1 MLLIAVYGSPRM
13 TWSQHTI
20 ISTGPAS
27 PDKKPANPTPHDIKS
42 GARLQLPSALKMM
55 MMKLSPS
62 LPLGLNISDIITI
75 LNSIVPE
82 AVTQTD
88 LTTTKETSHKE
99 RSTVNDNSNSHLHI
113 LPMQIKKEKKK
124 LLLVMIPLR
133 LQKFR
138 IPILKTYLMTLW
150 QQILQLLIARL
161 QTRDLMRRPQMF
173 HPLIFQFPVHQMLKV
188 QMQMNNQLILPSRM
202 TT

>member
-1 MLLIAVYGSPRM
+1 
-13 TWSQHTI
+13 
-20 ISTGPAS
+20 
-27 PDKKPANPTPHDIKS
+27 
-42 GARLQLPSALKMM
+42 MM

-99 RSTVNDNSNSHLHI
+99 RSTVNDNSNSPLTYI
-113 LPMQIKKEKKK
+113 TDADEKGKEETTASNDTTKAPEIQDSNIEDISNDA
-124 LLLVMIPLR
+124 VATNSPTADSEVAHER
-133 LQKFR
+133 SDETGPDVSSTNVPVPVNQ
-138 IPILKTYLMTLW
+138 ILK
-150 QQILQLLIARL
+150 
-161 QTRDLMRRPQMF
+161 
-173 HPLIFQFPVHQMLKV
+173 VKN
-188 QMQMNNQLILPSRM
+188 QMNNYLILPLPM

>member
-1 MLLIAVYGSPRM
+1 
-13 TWSQHTI
+13 
-20 ISTGPAS
+20 
-27 PDKKPANPTPHDIKS
+27 
-42 GARLQLPSALKMM
+42 M

-62 LPLGLNISDIITI
+62 LPLGLNTSDIITI

-161 QTRDLMRRPQMF
+161 HTRDRMRRAQMF
-173 HPLIFQFPVHQMLKV
+173 HPLMFQFQYTRYLK
-188 QMQMNNQLILPSRM
+188 LKIR
-202 TT
+202 